1 MVWDAIIVGAR
12 CAGSPLARFLAREGK
27 RVLLIDAATFPSDQP
42 LSTHFIHG
50 FGMAILDE
58 LGLGDRVR
66 AIATPIT
73 RMVQQVED
81 LTVAVRP
88 TIAGTSPRRT
98 DLDQILL
105 DGAREAG
112 AEVRLGLRVLE
123 VVRDGGRVSG
133 VVVEDRDGKREE
145 LRCMVVVGADGRN
158 STIAERVGAAKYLDY
173 PSPRGFYWAYWQRPA
188 WYGDP
193 PYESST
199 FVSFHE
205 RLLRFA
211 FPVNRDQLILGVG
224 FPLAELPRWK
234 QDPTAR
240 LVEALAARPHYARI
254 VESGLPITK
263 TIGLVKMEFF
273 FREAAGPGWALVG
286 DAGLHKDPT
295 PGFGI
300 TDALRDARA
309 LSRAIL
315 EGGDQALERYWR
327 QRDVEAFE
335 LYCFAQDHG
344 DLGYNNPLTRV
355 IVQKAAN
362 DPNIARRLLGV
373 FERTTSPYAAFTTG
387 QVVRWTLGA
396 LLRGNLGVLRPF
408 FKAGKRGMQVQRGLE
423 RRRALLTPALPAPAS
438 HVKQAA

>member
-173 PSPRGFYWAYWQRPA
+173 PSPRGFYWAY
-188 WYGDP
+188 
-193 PYESST
+193 
-199 FVSFHE
+199 
-205 RLLRFA
+205 
-211 FPVNRDQLILGVG
+211 
-224 FPLAELPRWK
+224 
-234 QDPTAR
+234 
-240 LVEALAARPHYARI
+240 
-254 VESGLPITK
+254 
-263 TIGLVKMEFF
+263 
-273 FREAAGPGWALVG
+273 
-286 DAGLHKDPT
+286 
-295 PGFGI
+295 
-300 TDALRDARA
+300 
-309 LSRAIL
+309 
-315 EGGDQALERYWR
+315 
-327 QRDVEAFE
+327 
-335 LYCFAQDHG
+335 
-344 DLGYNNPLTRV
+344 
-355 IVQKAAN
+355 
-362 DPNIARRLLGV
+362 
-373 FERTTSPYAAFTTG
+373 
-387 QVVRWTLGA
+387 
-396 LLRGNLGVLRPF
+396 
-408 FKAGKRGMQVQRGLE
+408 
-423 RRRALLTPALPAPAS
+423 
-438 HVKQAA
+438 